1 MTPEE
6 RLEQVN
12 KLTNSAKDRLD
23 IEESIRGILD
33 EQNKSISSFFSTQ
46 NKIAENKRQQKAVD
60 STITKL
66 AAEYAEIAKTASAD
80 QAEKLKSKIQELE
93 VMKKLSNTIKEE
105 TVVLEKNRNFVE
117 AIARSAGD
125 AVSGFLKSKFELKDM
140 WNYLQDIDGAIRKYQ
155 LSLGAAGEKADMIRK
170 QTENSVN
177 ASARF
182 GAGIKD
188 IIELQ
193 SGLNDLTGKSNVF
206 REKEI
211 LDLVAITKGT
221 GLQNEEVTKLVGN
234 MMLFGSSIG
243 DAKDLVQKTVNDTSK
258 MGLNSSK
265 VMKSL
270 AANIDK
276 MDNYRFQNGV
286 EGLKKMVMSSEKFR
300 FSIEG
305 ALAAA
310 DKFRTL
316 EGLLE
321 AGATMRVLGGEFA
334 KMDEFKLSFLARN
347 KPEEF
352 AVEMA
357 KLTKGMASFNK
368 ETGTFDITDVDFDKL
383 RVIAEATGREVGD
396 LTKQA
401 RQFNQLE
408 FAKKQIFA
416 GTDEEK
422 EMIAKLATFQK
433 GSTIGTIQIGDKNVR
448 LDQLTD
454 KQISLYTQQQKTL
467 EERAKDSQNFNES
480 FENTITQLKS
490 TLLPLL
496 TYINKGLEKFNGMI
510 DGFRDSTGALSGWA
524 AAIPIGGLLLGIG
537 GGAII
542 MGLTK
547 GLFSLIG
554 SGIGKM
560 FGGMGSTLTGDGGV
574 GVLSASLGT
583 LAGIGIAAVG
593 IGAGMYLAAKG
604 VAALATSFS
613 KLNANQLIGINV
625 ALVAMGATMAGIA
638 FFAPALGA
646 AAPEIALFSGSLLLL
661 GAAAAA
667 IGAGIGIAA
676 LGIAEIVKA
685 FNNSTENINFTG
697 LEALGNVDFK
707 NIDKLNVLKSF
718 KESDV
723 ERMQEMFD
731 VLNQI
736 NSIDTS
742 KLNQLQKLFT
752 NSTLKVQ
759 LEGNPTINNNITV
772 EVDGEK
778 FYKKVEKMIPIVVRR
793 GAMPK

>member
-93 VMKKLSNTIKEE
+93 VMKKLSNTIREE

-206 REKEI
+206 RGKEI

-221 GLQNEEVTKLVGN
+221 GLQNEEVSKLVGN

-368 ETGTFDITDVDFDKL
+368 ETGTFDISDVDYDKL

-560 FGGMGSTLTGDGGV
+560 FGGMGTTLGEGGV

-593 IGAGMYLAAKG
+593 VGAGMYLAAKG
-604 VAALATSFS
+604 VAALAEAFS
-613 KLNANQLIGINV
+613 KLSTGQMVGVGVSLGILGASMLGIV
-625 ALVAMGATMAGIA
+625 AL
-638 FFAPALGA
+638 APALGA
-646 AAPEIALFSGSLLLL
+646 AAIPLLEF
-661 GAAAAA
+661 GAAVAL
-667 IGAGIGIAA
+667 IGAGVGIAA
-676 LGIAEIVKA
+676 AGIAEIVKA

-697 LEALGNVDFK
+697 LEALGGVDFD
-707 NIDKLNVLKSF
+707 NMDKLNVLKSF

-742 KLNQLQKLFT
+742 KLDQLQKLFT

-759 LEGNPTINNNITV
+759 LEGNPMINNHITV